1 MKVCLFTAAAVLAL
15 AGAAHA
21 QTAPATAPA
30 SDLTR
35 DLNSGPPVPAA
46 YIAPAPRTVGP
57 ATAAAPAPSPMT
69 APAGPAPSTATPPTV
84 SRPAPATAAPAAA
97 APAVRPGPTAT
108 PSPSASGPAAS
119 PVVMPPRATP
129 IPATPAPQP
138 RAAPITPPTV
148 TAAPR
153 TQPLATGP
161 VAGSALPAAVPAP
174 TPATPPPPPSVS
186 TVTVLDAA
194 ARGELPFTV
203 TLPPGFEIVTGR
215 PGPDFRIYTIRRG
228 EQSFVMVYA
237 GPASQFPIYSGQMI
251 EAGGRA
257 SIVSTE
263 DGVRHAQEHLFQR
276 PDAPRE
282 IHVWTMSLDGADR
295 AMAEGIAQSVDLRA
309 GL

>member
-21 QTAPATAPA
+21 QTAPATPPT

-46 YIAPAPRTVGP
+46 YIAPPPAPVVAPAPRP
-57 ATAAAPAPSPMT
+57 AAPA
-69 APAGPAPSTATPPTV
+69 AVAPSTA
-84 SRPAPATAAPAAA
+84 AP
-97 APAVRPGPTAT
+97 
-108 PSPSASGPAAS
+108 SGPAAA
-119 PVVMPPRATP
+119 PTVTTPPRTTP
-129 IPATPAPQP
+129 IPAAPTPQP
-138 RAAPITPPTV
+138 RTAPITPPTA
-148 TAAPR
+148 TPAPR

-161 VAGSALPAAVPAP
+161 AVGSAPPAAAPVTAPAP
-174 TPATPPPPPSVS
+174 TLAPTPPPPPPGVS
-186 TVTVLDAA
+186 TVTVLDSA
-194 ARGELPFTV
+194 ARAALPFTV

-228 EQSFVMVYA
+228 DQSFVMVYA

-257 SIVSTE
+257 SVVSTE
-263 DGVRHAQEHLFQR
+263 NGVRHAQEHLFQR

-295 AMAEGIAQSVDLRA
+295 AMAEGIAQSVDLRP

>member
-1 MKVCLFTAAAVLAL
+1 MKVCLFTAAAVVAL

-21 QTAPATAPA
+21 QTAPATPPA

-46 YIAPAPRTVGP
+46 YIAPAPAPVVT
-57 ATAAAPAPSPMT
+57 PAPR
-69 APAGPAPSTATPPTV
+69 PA
-84 SRPAPATAAPAAA
+84 APATAAPSTPTPSTATTTTSAPTAAPPVVRPIPTPAPGAASSGQPA
-97 APAVRPGPTAT
+97 APAVTT
-108 PSPSASGPAAS
+108 
-119 PVVMPPRATP
+119 PPRAAP
-129 IPATPAPQP
+129 IPSTPAPQP
-138 RAAPITPPTV
+138 RTAPITPPAATP
-148 TAAPR
+148 APR

-161 VAGSALPAAVPAP
+161 VAGSALPAAAP
-174 TPATPPPPPSVS
+174 VATPAPPPPPPNVS
-186 TVTVLDAA
+186 TVTVLDAD
-194 ARGELPFTV
+194 ARATLPFTV

-257 SIVSTE
+257 SVVSTE

-282 IHVWTMSLDGADR
+282 IHIWTMSLDGADR
-295 AMAEGIAQSVDLRA
+295 AMAEAIAQSVDLRA
-309 GL
+309 VP